1 MVNGTLISSQRI
13 ALKLTRHDLAK
24 ASGVSWQALEM
35 LEGSHWNDRLPLST
49 VCRVARALG
58 LRTIDLLNRDDE
70 PRGEPQDATVV
81 GRTLAAHPDG
91 LDDDVLARALG
102 WPLQRVRE
110 AITTLADLL
119 PAVGQTLRRV
129 DAHSQVAPAS
139 SPLDQDRTQA
149 IARAADPLDAD
160 DARALLRVL
169 RGHSRN
175 GYWDEFTADERDR
188 LMRLIDQGVLVD
200 EGGTVQPS
208 IETREALTQGRRTTH
223 STYPH
228 ASRFRTPSNGYTA
241 NLRRARELPNRYP
254 ELELD

>member
-1 MVNGTLISSQRI
+1 MNKTVLRCIGATLMIVCFTVPAP
-13 ALKLTRHDLAK
+13 AL
-24 ASGVSWQALEM
+24 ASTQPSV
-35 LEGSHWNDRLPLST
+35 
-49 VCRVARALG
+49 
-58 LRTIDLLNRDDE
+58 
-70 PRGEPQDATVV
+70 
-81 GRTLAAHPDG
+81 
-91 LDDDVLARALG
+91 
-102 WPLQRVRE
+102 
-110 AITTLADLL
+110 
-119 PAVGQTLRRV
+119 RV

-139 SPLDQDRTQA
+139 SPLDPDRTQA

-200 EGGTVQPS
+200 EGAAVQPS

-228 ASRFRTPSNGYTA
+228 ASRFRTPSNGYVA
-241 NLRRARELPNRYP
+241 NLRRARELPNRYL